1 MKWKILI
8 KCSMGLCQGEELL
21 MLFALRR
28 LDGKFRIKNKE
39 LLFIFID
46 LEKAFDQVPR
56 EAIYSALRHKVV
68 PDYLVNGIMS
78 LYTGCKTAVSVD
90 GELSSSSPVKVG
102 VHKGSA
108 LIPLLLIM
116 DVIMDA

>member
-56 EAIYSALRHKVV
+56 EAIV
-68 PDYLVNGIMS
+68 
-78 LYTGCKTAVSVD
+78 
-90 GELSSSSPVKVG
+90 
-102 VHKGSA
+102 
-108 LIPLLLIM
+108 LL
-116 DVIMDA
+116 